1 MYQTPVYFV
10 TSKSGWFG
18 TSGQAPGYVPNG
30 SSFCDRAR
38 PDMVTENP
46 NRYYWTMD
54 HSMDSNR
61 KSVGVTIPET
71 IEIAAANVFILIF
84 GLVLYFFFYFQL

>member
-1 MYQTPVYFV
+1 
-10 TSKSGWFG
+10 
-18 TSGQAPGYVPNG
+18 
-30 SSFCDRAR
+30 
-38 PDMVTENP
+38 MVTENP